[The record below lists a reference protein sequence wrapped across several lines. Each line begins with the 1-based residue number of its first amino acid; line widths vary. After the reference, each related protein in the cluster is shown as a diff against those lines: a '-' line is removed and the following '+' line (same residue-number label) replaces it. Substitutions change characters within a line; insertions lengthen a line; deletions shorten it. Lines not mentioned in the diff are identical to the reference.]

1 MSTAARN
8 RFRFS
13 RFPLTVDEF
22 DFQLF
27 FCFFYQVHHVQNWKT
42 RNSRKRRGGQRHDD
56 VHDGVSIESTSRTCN
71 CIELAKNGR
80 KMSPPGRQVTITA
93 ISNWSQ

>member
-1 MSTAARN
+1 MSTPTA
-8 RFRFS
+8 
-13 RFPLTVDEF
+13 DEF
-22 DFQLF
+22 AFQLF
-27 FCFFYQVHHVQNWKT
+27 FVFFYQVHHVQNWKT
-42 RNSRKRRGGQRHDD
+42 RNSGKRRGGQRHDD